1 MLLDPDRIVLGPP
14 KRSFASSNARA
25 AGKSSQELPDDNIIS
40 LKSTAF
46 EKFKSGDTL
55 DTRRSNQ
62 MNGRYSSRNEQD
74 PSNDKPRRKVDDD
87 DDMRPRRDRDRK
99 PKWASGDDEQPQ
111 RTKFE
116 QPWFR
121 HDRGGESLDDTRKEG
136 RHSDWRRDR
145 GRDRGWERTAPAE
158 EDPEWMDEP
167 MEEQAAPARTQED
180 FQRWKERMK
189 AGKST
194 TANNDDSVMTPSSP
208 EPANGKSQK
217 AAQAFID
224 AEADDSMDKFFAR
237 FNEVKVTT
245 EPTPVTKGPTKSK
258 FASLFSPQ
266 AEPPSPLPRSSQP
279 PAPEPVREKPPPTPI
294 ETPSG
299 DVDQAGFAR
308 ILEMLQG
315 RSQNAAAAQA
325 QEPKSR
331 VPLYARDNQVKAEAE
346 KPPHPPGLMGLL
358 SQPVPQMAERQRPQ
372 NYDRIQGSKSPDEQG
387 HGRQQSNKDELLL
400 NLLRQANQAPKPTPV
415 SPLHDQY
422 GGRSMF
428 TNDDILNG
436 NAVARNQMI
445 SPQQVSEPSFMHRR
459 ENGHSMMD
467 EQPQHSLRYQEDQ
480 AAYEHLARRRTNEAP
495 RAAYDDQAMLS
506 LLRGQGMNVNQKA
519 VHPTQQQQQGPPPG
533 LGRPPGLDQ
542 VSRPPP
548 GWPNQPPQQ
557 AQQQSQRHTAPPPGM
572 ANLPR
577 SLPAQYGGPNMPT
590 HQQPNQRPQP
600 PPLPPQ
606 QQRKYTGESA
616 MHNYPPMGLPPGF
629 VNNGPPPG
637 FPGAGYG
644 RYNGP
649 PEPPLGVGRA
659 FMDMYG
665 DAGRAG
671 VRGGT
676 GGGMPGYR

>member
-25 AGKSSQELPDDNIIS
+25 AGKGSQESPDDNIIS

-46 EKFKSGDTL
+46 EKFKSGDAL

-62 MNGRYSSRNEQD
+62 TNGRYASRSDLE
-74 PSNDKPRRKVDDD
+74 PSDDRPRRKVDEDD
-87 DDMRPRRDRDRK
+87 DTRPRRDHDRK
-99 PKWASGDDEQPQ
+99 PKWAAGDEEQSQ
-111 RTKFE
+111 RAKFE

-121 HDRGGESLDDTRKEG
+121 HDRGGDSLDDTRKEG

-167 MEEQAAPARTQED
+167 VEEQAAPARTQED

-194 TANNDDSVMTPSSP
+194 TANNDEAVITPSSP

-237 FNEVKVTT
+237 FNEVKVAT
-245 EPTPVTKGPTKSK
+245 EPTPVTKAPTKSK

-266 AEPPSPLPRSSQP
+266 AEQPPQIRYSSQAP
-279 PAPEPVREKPPPTPI
+279 VEEPAREKPPPMPV
-294 ETPSG
+294 EAPSG
-299 DVDQAGFAR
+299 DADQAGFAR

-331 VPLYARDNQVKAEAE
+331 VPLYARESQNKGEAE
-346 KPPHPPGLMGLL
+346 KPPPPPGLMGLL

-372 NYDRIQGSKSPDEQG
+372 NYDRVQGSKSPDEQDY
-387 HGRQQSNKDELLL
+387 GRQQSNKDELLL

-428 TNDDILNG
+428 TNEDILNR
-436 NAVARNQMI
+436 NAVARNHMI
-445 SPQQVSEPSFMHRR
+445 SPQQVPEPSFMHRR
-459 ENGHSMMD
+459 ENGRSVMD
-467 EQPQHSLRYQEDQ
+467 ELPQHSQRYQDDQ
-480 AAYEHLARRRTNEAP
+480 AAYEHLTRRRTSEAH
-495 RAAYDDQAMLS
+495 RSAYDDQAMLS
-506 LLRGQGMNVNQKA
+506 LLRGQGMNVHQKA
-519 VHPTQQQQQGPPPG
+519 AHPTQQQQGPPPG

-542 VSRPPP
+542 MPRAPP
-548 GWPNQPPQQ
+548 GWPSQ
-557 AQQQSQRHTAPPPGM
+557 QQQSQQQRQAAPPPGM
-572 ANLPR
+572 PNLPR
-577 SLPAQYGGPNMPT
+577 NLPAQYGGPNMPP
-590 HQQPNQRPQP
+590 HQQQNQRSQP
-600 PPLPPQ
+600 PPPPPQ

-616 MHNYPPMGLPPGF
+616 MHNYPPMGPPPGF
-629 VNNGPPPG
+629 MNSGPPPG

-649 PEPPLGVGRA
+649 PEPPQGVGRA